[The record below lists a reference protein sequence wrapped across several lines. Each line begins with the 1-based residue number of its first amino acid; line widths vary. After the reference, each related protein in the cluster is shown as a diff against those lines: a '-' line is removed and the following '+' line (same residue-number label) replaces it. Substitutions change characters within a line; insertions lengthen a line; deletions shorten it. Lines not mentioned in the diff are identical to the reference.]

1 MKKYSSYFLLT
12 HQSHLLLL
20 LCVYPFSILAKPNY
34 VFQSEDPIANFAW
47 DENDTSRYEG
57 HYRYEQAYKMIE
69 DMLSDK
75 RPLDFAE
82 AVFAVENCMYDGQ
95 LNHSAYLA
103 EIERIASGVQRM
115 ALSPAVSAP
124 TPDIALNYAI
134 YLFYTQACPLNNYH
148 PFEYDK
154 MSLIEDVGL
163 TGGMVTNLLK
173 TGMGTCHSLPYLYKI
188 IADKVG
194 AKAYIA
200 LAPLHLYIRHQDAEG
215 KWWNY
220 ETTTGTYSRSSFIME
235 SFHVNENAIRSGL
248 YMTNLTNKETVV
260 QCLFDLLCV
269 YERKTG
275 FYSNDFVRKCYTL
288 GLQYHYADNLHSR
301 RIGDLEYQMKKKA
314 WNKGFRSIA
323 ELRNDP
329 VFGREYDYIQQ
340 QLAAYEEMGFYAYT
354 QEEYMQKYQEALN
367 YNRTPS
373 DDIRKWLSVDPLADK
388 YPNISPYA
396 YCGWNPIRYVDPDG
410 RDVWE
415 LDNSGSI
422 VNIITDETQDAFRMN
437 GKQISF
443 EYGSV
448 TNTYQNEYQTT
459 FTFGNEDAAAN
470 AFKFMADNSGVE
482 YGLVNS
488 SQNSTIITQHLESKV
503 NVNGI
508 IDVAVENN
516 EVIKSVIHNH
526 PKNFGPSGFF
536 DGTGDGPTLQTIEK
550 QLGYQIAAYI
560 YLPKTSRLWMYT
572 AQDRNVGISD
582 WSINYP
588 MVGTQS
594 NQTPSWMFKVKNF
607 FGL

>member
-1 MKKYSSYFLLT
+1 MKYYHTYFLP
-12 HQSHLLLL
+12 LLYLVSIN
-20 LCVYPFSILAKPNY
+20 VYAKPQY
-34 VFQSEDPIANFAW
+34 VFLSVNAIAYFAW
-47 DENDTSRYEG
+47 DENETARYEG

-124 TPDIALNYAI
+124 TPDVALNYAI

-220 ETTTGTYSRSSFIME
+220 ETTTGTYSRSAWIME
-235 SFHVNENAIRSGL
+235 SFHVNEKAIRSGL
-248 YMTNLTNKETVV
+248 YMTNLSDKETIV
-260 QCLFDLLCV
+260 QSLYDLLCV

-288 GLQYHYADNLHSR
+288 GLKYHYADNLHSR

-314 WNKGFRSIA
+314 WNKGFRSVA
-323 ELRNDP
+323 ELRNYP
-329 VFGREYDYIQQ
+329 VLGREYDYIQQ
-340 QLAAYEEMGFYAYT
+340 QIKAYEEMGFYAYT

-367 YNRTPS
+367 YNRTTPA
-373 DDIRKWLSVDPLADK
+373 DNIRKWLSVDPLADK

-396 YCGWNPIRYVDPDG
+396 YCNWNPIKFVDPDG
-410 RDVWE
+410 RENVVALPNPVEETKQVIQSYESNGDVIHFFAHGEQNRIQISGKGDREKGGYITRPEQLNLFLLSNSEIWQE
-415 LDNSGSI
+415 KETPENGGYAIIVFHSCATGQGENPIAQQISSSPEFENVLIVAPSDNIRIMSD
-422 VNIITDETQDAFRMN
+422 ITENVPAWNMYLN
-437 GKQISF
+437 GK
-443 EYGSV
+443 
-448 TNTYQNEYQTT
+448 
-459 FTFGNEDAAAN
+459 
-470 AFKFMADNSGVE
+470 
-482 YGLVNS
+482 LVNS
-488 SQNSTIITQHLESKV
+488 
-503 NVNGI
+503 
-508 IDVAVENN
+508 
-516 EVIKSVIHNH
+516 
-526 PKNFGPSGFF
+526 F
-536 DGTGDGPTLQTIEK
+536 DGKSRPVFSNPQKQVEK
-550 QLGYQIAAYI
+550 
-560 YLPKTSRLWMYT
+560 YLNK
-572 AQDRNVGISD
+572 
-582 WSINYP
+582 
-588 MVGTQS
+588 
-594 NQTPSWMFKVKNF
+594 K
-607 FGL
+607 

>member
-1 MKKYSSYFLLT
+1 MKYYHTYFLP
-12 HQSHLLLL
+12 LLYLVSIN
-20 LCVYPFSILAKPNY
+20 VYAKPQY
-34 VFQSEDPIANFAW
+34 VFQSENPIANFAW

-103 EIERIASGVQRM
+103 ELERIASGVQRM

-124 TPDIALNYAI
+124 TPDVALNYAI

-340 QLAAYEEMGFYAYT
+340 QIKAYEEMGFYAYT
-354 QEEYMQKYQEALN
+354 QEEYMQKYQETLD
-367 YNRTPS
+367 YNRTNHT
-373 DDIRKWLSVDPLADK
+373 DNIRKWLSVDPLADK

-396 YCGWNPIRYVDPDG
+396 YCGWNPVKYVDPDG
-410 RDVWE
+410 REWIVGGLASEMQIKKNKSLSQTTKNEMLTTTRHLERGMAIRGKSIGALDWYNVFE
-415 LDNSGSI
+415 LFAHGNREGTGIYDKFAFINSPDKLYAIFERSPYLSAPNSHSSVFILYSCYAGNGKNSIARQLSGIKEVSGSVVI
-422 VNIITDETQDAFRMN
+422 SATAPVAINEKGNEYVKDGGNWNVFYK
-437 GKQISF
+437 GKQIM
-443 EYGSV
+443 
-448 TNTYQNEYQTT
+448 TI
-459 FTFGNEDAAAN
+459 
-470 AFKFMADNSGVE
+470 SGEEGAMTRFVQSKLKGE
-482 YGLVNS
+482 GLEQFLKQCEQQYKN
-488 SQNSTIITQHLESKV
+488 
-503 NVNGI
+503 
-508 IDVAVENN
+508 ID
-516 EVIKSVIHNH
+516 K
-526 PKNFGPSGFF
+526 
-536 DGTGDGPTLQTIEK
+536 
-550 QLGYQIAAYI
+550 
-560 YLPKTSRLWMYT
+560 
-572 AQDRNVGISD
+572 
-582 WSINYP
+582 
-588 MVGTQS
+588 
-594 NQTPSWMFKVKNF
+594 
-607 FGL
+607 